1 MSRAALVHRE
11 RLDGRRFAGDTL
23 RPVGAVGAGAVGGF
37 LARNSTWVREAGYAL
52 AVLLPV
58 YALSI
63 GHLSPPRLAIV
74 VPTLYGAI
82 WFFALRRAF
91 AAVHFALGIPVRA
104 AAGTLMGLAAVS
116 ALNFWAPNV
125 SLPAPT
131 LLGAAVSIF
140 VLSTVWELAAQR
152 LIGERRVLVVGTG
165 PCAAAVIE
173 AVELESDAPFRVVGL
188 VRGESENGAAP
199 ASGAPLL
206 GDAGDL
212 SEIVEA
218 EQPDLIVLADGDRSE
233 TAVNRLLDVRSEGFK
248 VVGVTH
254 FFEHAF
260 GRVPL
265 PHVTATWFVSMLHL
279 RHRPYTRSAKRV
291 FDIVVASVWLALT
304 APLFVLITLL
314 VRLTPGPA
322 IYRQTRV
329 GEGGKHFTMYKFR
342 TMRADAEAGGEP
354 VFAAEHDPR
363 VTAVGRLLRKTHLDE
378 LPQLWDVLKGD
389 MSIVG
394 PRPERPEFV
403 PMLEQAVPFF
413 TRRLMVKPGI
423 TGWAQ
428 VRGDYAWD
436 CDTAADKLSYDL
448 WYLRHRTLM
457 LDFAICA
464 KTFSSLFVRPGR

>member
-1 MSRAALVHRE
+1 MSTRAFVHE
-11 RLDGRRFAGDTL
+11 KRLDGRRFAGEAL
-23 RPVGAVGAGAVGGF
+23 RPVGEVGGF
-37 LARNSTWVREAGYAL
+37 VARHSTWVREAGYAL

-58 YALSI
+58 YVLSI
-63 GHLSPPRLAIV
+63 GHLSSPGLALA
-74 VPTLYGAI
+74 VPALYGAV

-104 AAGTLMGLAAVS
+104 AAGTLMGFAAVS
-116 ALNFWAPNV
+116 ALNFWLPEA
-125 SLPAPT
+125 SLPASI
-131 LLGAAVSIF
+131 LLAAAALIF
-140 VLSTVWELAAQR
+140 ALSTVWELAAQR
-152 LIGERRVLVVGTG
+152 LIGKRRVLIVGTG
-165 PCAAAVIE
+165 ECAAAVIE
-173 AVELESDAPFRVVGL
+173 AVEIDKDAPFRVVGL

-199 ASGAPLL
+199 PSGAPLL
-206 GDAGDL
+206 GAAGDL

-233 TAVNRLLDVRSEGFK
+233 TAVNRLLDVRFEGFK
-248 VVGVTH
+248 VVGVSH

-279 RHRPYTRSAKRV
+279 RHRPYTRSAKRM
-291 FDIVVASVWLALT
+291 FDIVVASVGLALT

-314 VRLTPGPA
+314 VRLTPGPV

-329 GEGGKHFTMYKFR
+329 GEGGKLFTMYKFR
-342 TMRADAEAGGEP
+342 TMRADAEARGAP
-354 VFAAEHDPR
+354 VFAAERDPR
-363 VTAVGRLLRKTHLDE
+363 VTTVGRILRKTHLDE

-403 PMLEQAVPFF
+403 PMLEQTVPLF

-428 VRGDYAWD
+428 VRCDYAWD